1 MNFAEVI
8 QNLSWLAIIV
18 AALLVAGFLFNFQD
32 IATFFVPIDKFNSYI
47 ATTTRKS
54 VPICDCNALGY
65 EIPMKK
71 LKVNF
76 RYDLTHLLKGGK
88 NDTNEYV

>member
-1 MNFAEVI
+1 MI
-8 QNLSWLAIIV
+8 KPHQIK
-18 AALLVAGFLFNFQD
+18 ALTKAHDHGITAGFLFNFQD
-32 IATFFVPIDKFNSYI
+32 IATYFVPIDKFNSYI

-76 RYDLTHLLKGGK
+76 RYNLIRLFFWGG
-88 NDTNEYV
+88 D